1 MGVVDG
7 QGLRGVVGIDGHDGT
22 GKTTLAKNVAERLGM
37 SYLRPFGGSRG
48 QELTRASESGDTAEV
63 LRIGASALEHALQ
76 SADGTG
82 AILLDRSWMTVASLV
97 DDDEFREHW
106 TLWIPT
112 ILCWADLPTTLS
124 RLAQRDEPEES
135 LAAHR
140 HYIARYKALA
150 EANGCTVVDTSHAS
164 EEDSTAE
171 MALAVTALLEKTE
184 KRSISHPYRRTQ
196 LRNRPQ

>member
-7 QGLRGVVGIDGHDGT
+7 QVIRGVVGIDGHDGT
-22 GKTTLAKNVAERLGM
+22 GKTTIAKNVAAQLGM

-63 LRIGASALEHALQ
+63 LRIGASALEHALE
-76 SADGTG
+76 SASHAGP
-82 AILLDRSWMTVASLV
+82 AILDRSWMTVASLV
-97 DDDEFREHW
+97 DGKAFQDHW

-112 ILCWADLPTTLS
+112 IVCWTDLPTTLA

-140 HYIARYKALA
+140 HYIARYKELA

-171 MALAVTALLEKTE
+171 MALAVLALLGNAA
-184 KRSISHPYRRTQ
+184 H
-196 LRNRPQ
+196 